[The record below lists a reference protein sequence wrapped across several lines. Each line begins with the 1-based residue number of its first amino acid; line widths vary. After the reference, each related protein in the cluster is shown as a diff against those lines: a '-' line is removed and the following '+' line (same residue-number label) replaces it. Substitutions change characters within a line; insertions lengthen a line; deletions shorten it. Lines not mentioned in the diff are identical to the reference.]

1 MESEEIR
8 HRLEEERSRLTTIRE
23 RLRIQDQNAALQSEL
38 SRVDQHPAEL
48 GSETFERERDLTVL
62 EMLNGQLADVDDAL
76 RRLDRGSYG
85 LCEQCGGPIG
95 EPRLEVH
102 PAARYCLEDQAKLER
117 EINTRRQ
124 LH

>member
-1 MESEEIR
+1 MDSEEIR
-8 HRLEEERSRLTTIRE
+8 RRLESERSRLTTIRD
-23 RLRIQDQNAALQSEL
+23 RLQVQDNSALQSEL
-38 SRVDQHPAEL
+38 SLVDQHPAEL
-48 GSETFERERDLTVL
+48 GTETFERERDLTVR
-62 EMLNGQLADVDDAL
+62 EMLSGQLEDVDDAL
-76 RRLDRGSYG
+76 RRLDHGGYG

-102 PAARYCLEDQAKLER
+102 PAARYCLEHQAQVER